1 MFSRNR
7 DDTSR
12 ERNHR
17 RNDPA
22 VHSVLAVFS
31 SKEPQPDRTDR
42 VGVST
47 YLALTF
53 GTLLSSQG
61 TDASF
66 VLTLAGF
73 PPGASL
79 RSCVSDS
86 IRSFRPDFLGAF
98 RGPASAFPFPAVPTL
113 SEILSRISPPLSGDG
128 SDARGGRVPDRE
140 ES

>member
-1 MFSRNR
+1 MCIACQARRPARTFKG
-7 DDTSR
+7 TS
-12 ERNHR
+12 NL
-17 RNDPA
+17 P
-22 VHSVLAVFS
+22 
-31 SKEPQPDRTDR
+31 KQ

-86 IRSFRPDFLGAF
+86 IRSFRA
-98 RGPASAFPFPAVPTL
+98 
-113 SEILSRISPPLSGDG
+113 
-128 SDARGGRVPDRE
+128 
-140 ES
+140 

>member
-1 MFSRNR
+1 MIRCTHHESG
-7 DDTSR
+7 TTGGIV
-12 ERNHR
+12 R
-17 RNDPA
+17 RFTA
-22 VHSVLAVFS
+22 SSLCIS
-31 SKEPQPDRTDR
+31 SKEPQPDRTDQ

-86 IRSFRPDFLGAF
+86 ISV
-98 RGPASAFPFPAVPTL
+98 FPAP
-113 SEILSRISPPLSGDG
+113 
-128 SDARGGRVPDRE
+128 
-140 ES
+140 

>member
-1 MFSRNR
+1 
-7 DDTSR
+7 
-12 ERNHR
+12 
-17 RNDPA
+17 
-22 VHSVLAVFS
+22 
-31 SKEPQPDRTDR
+31 RTDQ

-66 VLTLAGF
+66 VLTLSGF

-86 IRSFRPDFLGAF
+86 IRSFRSDFLGAF
-98 RGPASAFPFPAVPTL
+98 KVPAFAFPFPAVPTL
-113 SEILSRISPPLSGDG
+113 SDPFGL
-128 SDARGGRVPDRE
+128 
-140 ES
+140 